1 MICPDCGT
9 PVEQLVFCDGCY
21 ARCCFE
27 CSLKMSPDCEHP
39 TDVWIHRVKITK
51 SMSGAPLNP
60 PRLVLRST
68 HLAPYGHL
76 WRIDRSG
83 F

>member
-1 MICPDCGT
+1 MTCPDCGSL
-9 PVEQLVFCDGCY
+9 VEQLVFCDGCF

-27 CSLKMSPDCEHP
+27 CSLTMSPDCEHP
-39 TDVWIHRVKITK
+39 TDEWIVCVKITT

-60 PRLVLRST
+60 PRLVRKRT
-68 HLAPYGHL
+68 HIAPYGHQC
-76 WRIDRSG
+76 RIDAGG

>member
-1 MICPDCGT
+1 MTCPDCGN
-9 PVEQLVFCDGCY
+9 PVEQLVFCDGCW

-39 TDVWIHRVKITK
+39 TDVWIYPVKITT
-51 SMSGAPLNP
+51 SMSGKPLNP
-60 PRLVLRST
+60 PRSVLKRT
-68 HLAPYGHL
+68 HIAPYGHL
-76 WRIDRSG
+76 WRIDHRG